1 MPRNYTIKECE
12 WCNSLFSASRCD
24 ARYCSSSCRSH
35 HHRHTK
41 LLDSNVQSTLFSIL
55 DMAVA
60 EYANALNQLSPEE
73 IMSTAQAILTE
84 TPEQRSNRKQSM
96 LYKLLNKDSQNA

>member
-1 MPRNYTIKECE
+1 MPRNYTMKQCE
-12 WCNSLFSASRCD
+12 WCSSLYSASRCD
-24 ARYCSSSCRSH
+24 ARYCSSSCRNH

-73 IMSTAQAILTE
+73 IMNTAQAILTE